1 MWACDFLGY
10 LCFCSDCIDHVFS
23 GGNALVF
30 SYGPTN
36 AGKTYTIE
44 GTANAPG
51 VLVRTLQTLF
61 DAIQERSETKTSVWV
76 SYLEVYNESI
86 FDLLTEPEKDPIGRP
101 LPRKQLRLKEESGN
115 VVVKGLRELAITSV
129 AEGVQV
135 FFTTCLYA

>member
-1 MWACDFLGY
+1 M
-10 LCFCSDCIDHVFS
+10 
-23 GGNALVF
+23 F